1 MASGTF
7 PLLFFLISSFNDQSK
22 YPIKPTMKK
31 RALFGILSLLSV
43 MVSAQK
49 TNTNKKLIME
59 SVERHK
65 AELTK
70 ISDSI
75 WALAETAFEEDRSS
89 ELLAAYAEK
98 NGFKVERGVAGIPT
112 AFTATYGSG
121 KPVISVL
128 GEFDAL
134 PGISQKAQ
142 PTKESLNEGA
152 AGHGCGHNLFG
163 AGSLGA
169 AVAVKEL
176 IEQGKLK
183 GTIKFLGTP
192 SEEKF
197 FGKIW
202 MVREGLWNDVDVN
215 LSWHPAAKTEAD
227 VQSSLALVDFKVEF
241 FGQAAHASADPWN
254 GRSASDALELYTT
267 GINYY
272 REHIKPTVRIHY
284 HIQDGGQVV
293 NVVPDYARLW
303 VRVRD
308 TKRSGMMPV
317 YERVQKMAEGAAI
330 MANVDY
336 KISLI
341 SGIYEVLVNR
351 AGGEA
356 MQRNLELLGP
366 IAYTEEEMAFAKKIQ
381 EVTGKEQL
389 GMDSAI
395 LPLQAT
401 KENPGGGST
410 DVGDVSWNVA
420 NINLGV
426 TTAPKDTPWHSWAVV
441 ACGGMSIGHKGMAQ
455 AAKALGMTMV
465 DLFED
470 PKLVEKV
477 KSEYRE
483 RKGNEVYKAIIPD
496 GPPPIGS
503 K

>member
-1 MASGTF
+1 MI
-7 PLLFFLISSFNDQSK
+7 LFVSITSF
-22 YPIKPTMKK
+22 
-31 RALFGILSLLSV
+31 
-43 MVSAQK
+43 AQK
-49 TNTNKKLIME
+49 EMSKNKKALLT
-59 SVERHK
+59 SVEKHK
-65 AELTK
+65 NELIK
-70 ISDSI
+70 ISDEI
-75 WALAETAFEEDRSS
+75 WGLAETAFEETKSA
-89 ELLAAYAEK
+89 EILASYAEK
-98 NGFKVERGVAGIPT
+98 QGFNVERGVAGMPT
-112 AFTATYGSG
+112 AFVATYGSG
-121 KPVISVL
+121 SPVISVL

-134 PGISQKAQ
+134 PGISQKAT
-142 PTKESLNEGA
+142 PTKSPLKEGA

-169 AVAVKEL
+169 AIAIKEL
-176 IEQGKLK
+176 IQAGKIK
-183 GTIKFLGTP
+183 GTVKFLGTP

-202 MVREGLWNDVDVN
+202 MVNAGLWDDVDVN
-215 LSWHPAAKTEAD
+215 ISWHPSAETKAD

-254 GRSASDALELYTT
+254 GRSASDALELYAS

-272 REHIKPTVRIHY
+272 REHVRPSVRMHY

-293 NVVPDYARLW
+293 NVVPDYSRIW

-317 YERVQKMAEGAAI
+317 YERVQEMAKGAAI
-330 MANVDY
+330 LANVDY

-351 AGGEA
+351 EGGEI
-356 MQRNLELLGP
+356 MQKNLELLGP
-366 IAYTEEEMAFAKKIQ
+366 IEYTDDEIAFGKKIQ
-381 EVTGKEQL
+381 EITKKEQV

-395 LPLQAT
+395 NPLLDT

-441 ACGGMSIGHKGMAQ
+441 ACGGMSIGHKGMLYSS
-455 AAKALGMTMV
+455 KAMSMTML
-465 DLFED
+465 DLFEN
-470 PKLVEKV
+470 PVLVNKV
-477 KSEYRE
+477 KAEYKE
-483 RKGNEVYKAIIPD
+483 RKGNEVYKAIIPE
-496 GPPPIGS
+496 GPPPIPT
-503 K
+503 KTK

>member
-1 MASGTF
+1 
-7 PLLFFLISSFNDQSK
+7 
-22 YPIKPTMKK
+22 MKK
-31 RALFGILSLLSV
+31 IILLALMAISFQAIN
-43 MVSAQK
+43 AQK
-49 TNTNKKLIME
+49 VNAHKKAIIA
-59 SVERHK
+59 SVERHQE
-65 AELTK
+65 ALIA

-75 WALAETAFEEDRSS
+75 WALAETAFEEDKSA
-89 ELLAAYAEK
+89 EILASYAEA
-98 NGFKVERGVAGIPT
+98 NGFNVSRGVAGIPT

-121 KPVISVL
+121 SPVISVL

-142 PTKESLNEGA
+142 PTKEFLNEGA

-169 AVAVKEL
+169 AIAVKEL
-176 IEQGKLK
+176 IEAGKIK
-183 GTIKFLGTP
+183 GTVKFLGTP

-202 MVREGLWNDVDVN
+202 MVKAGLWDDVDVN
-215 LSWHPAAKTEAD
+215 ISWHPSADTRAD
-227 VQSSLALVDFKVEF
+227 VQSSLALIDFKVEF
-241 FGQAAHASADPWN
+241 YGQAAHASADPWN

-308 TKRSGMMPV
+308 SKRSGMKPV
-317 YERVQKMAEGAAI
+317 YERVQAMAEGAAI

-341 SGIYEVLVNR
+341 SGIYETLVNR
-351 AGGEA
+351 SGGA
-356 MQRNLELLGP
+356 VMQKNLELLGP
-366 IAYTEEEMAFAKKIQ
+366 LSYTEEETAFGMKIQ
-381 EVTGKEQL
+381 EATGKPQV
-389 GMDSAI
+389 GMDATIS
-395 LPLQAT
+395 PLEET
-401 KENPGGGST
+401 RENSGGGST

-426 TTAPKDTPWHSWAVV
+426 TVAPKDTPWHSWAVV
-441 ACGGMSIGHKGMAQ
+441 ACAGMSIGHKGMIH
-455 AAKALGMTMV
+455 AAKAMGMTMV
-465 DLFED
+465 DLFD
-470 PKLVEKV
+470 NPKLVNQV
-477 KSEYRE
+477 KAEFKE
-483 RKGNEVYKAIIPD
+483 RKGNEVYEPMIE
-496 GPPPIGS
+496 GPAPINQG
-503 K
+503 KK